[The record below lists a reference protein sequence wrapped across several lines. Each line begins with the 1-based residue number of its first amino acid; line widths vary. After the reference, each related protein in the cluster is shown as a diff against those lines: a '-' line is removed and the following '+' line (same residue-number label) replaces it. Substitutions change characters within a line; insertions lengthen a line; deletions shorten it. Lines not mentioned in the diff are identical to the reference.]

1 MLYLICKELNK
12 KKAELKME
20 QEIRVY
26 VANGDTWYQNLDP
39 ESDIVDVMDCAESQ
53 GTVMTLPTFIK
64 MFNNGE
70 LDLTGG
76 NTVIRMA
83 IFEGVTFVREVI

>member
-1 MLYLICKELNK
+1 
-12 KKAELKME
+12 ME

-26 VANGDTWYQNLDP
+26 VANGDTWYQNLNP
-39 ESDIVDVMDCAESQ
+39 ESNIDDVMECAESQ
-53 GTVMTLPTFIK
+53 GTVMLLPRFIK

-76 NTVIRMA
+76 NTIIRMA
-83 IFEGVTFVREVI
+83 IFEGATFVREVM